1 MFKAFTKQLSKRIF
15 PDDLV
20 VFLKTTNMPS
30 KQCNKKHA
38 FVLVS
43 LTSSDLTYCLQHFGT
58 VEEVLRCRIAI
69 QNHVFAAGWSICRF
83 PFPGPGQAFQHS
95 RPELSPLDL
104 KLQLVSGSYYSS
116 RPSTAL
122 EKCTRAAKGHRY
134 HNCFWVWHKM
144 RHQDQSILWQEV
156 VPEHG
161 PDWLKAFFGRG
172 LQAAKRDFIFLL
184 RSWAQV

>member
-1 MFKAFTKQLSKRIF
+1 
-15 PDDLV
+15 
-20 VFLKTTNMPS
+20 MPS

-69 QNHVFAAGWSICRF
+69 QNHVFAAGWSSCRF

-144 RHQDQSILWQEV
+144 RHKTKAYYGRKWFLSQTGSRPSLEEV
-156 VPEHG
+156 CRQQRGISFFYFLPGLKSDPLG
-161 PDWLKAFFGRG
+161 PSCFGNPNKE
-172 LQAAKRDFIFLL
+172 L
-184 RSWAQV
+184 